1 MTRSALMYCCRSET
15 QLGHLRRAMEVARKL
30 SETFDVTVL
39 LGDAAPRDIE
49 IPDGVETVVLP
60 ALGMDL
66 ETNVIDIGRSK
77 ELRERIVARRD
88 AMIRVFERLKPRVV
102 AIENFP
108 FTQHGLRG
116 EVLPLV
122 ERARNGV
129 YGESL
134 VVCMTDGILIGSTE
148 KEESRADVA
157 AELLDRYFD
166 MVVVQ
171 SDPVFARLEEFF
183 QPRNTLHTPL
193 YHTGFVT
200 RESGTVPA
208 SRDLALGTVLVS
220 AGDGEHGGPL
230 YRAAIEAQKILRPT
244 LPMPMKIVAGDHLP
258 EDEWQLLLELGDNV
272 KDLIIERSV
281 PDLRSEMASASWCVS
296 QCGYNTAVN
305 AIDTRTPSLF
315 VPSSIGGRQE
325 QLVRAQRL
333 VYWGAGRLLMPHHLN
348 GASLANEIQQL
359 TKFEPR
365 QIYFDLNG
373 AANAAHLISQVV
385 YHNDY
390 TAVST
395 RPSTENSRP
404 N

>member
-1 MTRSALMYCCRSET
+1 MYCCRSET
-15 QLGHLRRAMEVARKL
+15 QLGHLRRALEVARRL
-30 SETFDVTVL
+30 SETFDVTVVF
-39 LGDAAPRDIE
+39 GDAGSRDIE
-49 IPDGVETVVLP
+49 IPDGVETVTLP

-66 ETNVIDIGRSK
+66 DTNIIDISRSND
-77 ELRERIVARRD
+77 LRDRIVARRD

-134 VVCMTDGILIGSTE
+134 VVCMTDGILFGGPS

-157 AELLDRYFD
+157 ADLLDRYFD
-166 MVVVQ
+166 LVVVQ

-200 RESGTVPA
+200 REAESAPVA
-208 SRDLALGTVLVS
+208 DDLNLDTVLVS

-230 YRAAIEAQKILRPT
+230 YRAAIEAHKILRPT
-244 LPMPMKIVAGDHLP
+244 MPRPMKIVAGDLLP
-258 EDEWQLLLELGDNV
+258 EDEWQKLLVRGDNV

-281 PDLRSEMASASWCVS
+281 PDLRSEMSSASWCVS

-305 AIDTRTPSLF
+305 AIYAQTPSLF
-315 VPSSIGGRQE
+315 VPSGKDRRQE

-348 GASLANEIQQL
+348 GVSLANEIQQL
-359 TKFEPR
+359 VKFEPR
-365 QIYFDLNG
+365 KIYFDLNG

-390 TAVST
+390 SAVSA
-395 RPSTENSRP
+395 RPSTDKPRP
-404 N
+404 H

>member
-1 MTRSALMYCCRSET
+1 
-15 QLGHLRRAMEVARKL
+15 MEVARKL

-39 LGDAAPRDIE
+39 LDDATPRDVE
-49 IPDGVETVVLP
+49 IPDGVETVMLP
-60 ALGMDL
+60 ALGIDL
-66 ETNVIDIGRSK
+66 DTNVIDIGRSRD
-77 ELRERIVARRD
+77 LRERIVVRRD

-102 AIENFP
+102 AIDNFP

-134 VVCMTDGILIGSTE
+134 VVCMTDGILLGGSA
-148 KEESRADVA
+148 KEESRADTA

-171 SDPVFARLEEFF
+171 SDPVFARIEEFF

-200 RESGTVPA
+200 REPTPMPA
-208 SRDLALGTVLVS
+208 RDDVTLDTILVS
-220 AGDGEHGGPL
+220 AGDGEFGGSL
-230 YRAAIEAQKILRPT
+230 YRAAIEAHKILRPT
-244 LPMPMKIVAGDHLP
+244 LPMPMKIVAGDLLP
-258 EDEWQLLLELGDNV
+258 EDEWQELLVLGDNV
-272 KDLIIERSV
+272 RDLTIERSV
-281 PDLRSEMASASWCVS
+281 PDLRAEMDGASWCVS

-305 AIDTRTPSLF
+305 AIQTRTPSLF
-315 VPSSIGGRQE
+315 VPAGNGRRQE

-348 GASLANEIQQL
+348 GVSLANEIQQL

-365 QIYFDLNG
+365 KIYFDLNG

-390 TAVST
+390 TSVSARPTKIGT
-395 RPSTENSRP
+395 RPH
-404 N
+404 

>member
-1 MTRSALMYCCRSET
+1 M
-15 QLGHLRRAMEVARKL
+15 GHLRRAMEVARKL
-30 SETFDVTVL
+30 SETFDVTVV
-39 LGDAAPRDIE
+39 LGDAGPGDVE
-49 IPDGVETVVLP
+49 IPKGIETVLLP

-66 ETNVIDIGRSK
+66 DTNVVDIARSQD
-77 ELRERIVARRD
+77 LRDRIVARRD

-108 FTQHGLRG
+108 FNQHGLRG
-116 EVLPLV
+116 EILPLV

-134 VVCMTDGILIGSTE
+134 VVCMTDGILIGGVE
-148 KEESRADVA
+148 KEESRADMA

-200 RESGTVPA
+200 READDAPVTE
-208 SRDLALGTVLVS
+208 DMALDTILVS
-220 AGDGEHGGPL
+220 AGDGEYGGPL
-230 YRAAIEAQKILRPT
+230 YSAAIEAHKILRPT
-244 LPMPMKIVAGDHLP
+244 LPRPMKIVAGEKLP
-258 EDEWQLLLELGDNV
+258 EDDWQELLSLGDNV
-272 KDLIIERSV
+272 KDLIIERTV
-281 PDLRSEMASASWCVS
+281 PDLRSEMASASWSVS

-305 AIDTRTPSLF
+305 AIRTRTPSLF
-315 VPSSIGGRQE
+315 VPSGNGKRQE

-348 GASLANEIQQL
+348 GVSLANEIQQL

-365 QIYFDLNG
+365 KIYFDLNG

-390 TAVST
+390 TAVSA
-395 RPSTENSRP
+395 RPSTDNSRQH
-404 N
+404 